1 MTVKNGQEFICSA
14 ISSILSQQS
23 VDIEIVV
30 VDDGSTD
37 NTASIIK
44 GIEGNI
50 IFIETGGVGRAK
62 ALNLGVRHSHGD
74 YICILDADDQIH
86 PDKTKLQLDFV
97 TKNKNRIQVVFT
109 DFFVFSH
116 DDELTH
122 FMLTNYC
129 VAHLLMTSPNVL
141 RYKNPFCHS
150 SMLIKK
156 DILLSVGGYN
166 ENLTKLVDY
175 DLYLRLMAKNIN
187 MACLNEKLTYKRF
200 HSKQQFENNK
210 RINYI
215 FAVFILQLKYN
226 FNAHGYVYIPLIFAK
241 LLYSFLPKA
250 FRKYIKNK

>member
-1 MTVKNGQEFICSA
+1 
-14 ISSILSQQS
+14 
-23 VDIEIVV
+23 
-30 VDDGSTD
+30 
-37 NTASIIK
+37 
-44 GIEGNI
+44 
-50 IFIETGGVGRAK
+50 
-62 ALNLGVRHSHGD
+62 
-74 YICILDADDQIH
+74 
-86 PDKTKLQLDFV
+86 
-97 TKNKNRIQVVFT
+97 
-109 DFFVFSH
+109 
-116 DDELTH
+116 
-122 FMLTNYC
+122 
-129 VAHLLMTSPNVL
+129 
-141 RYKNPFCHS
+141 
-150 SMLIKK
+150 
-156 DILLSVGGYN
+156 LLSVGGYN